1 MRVHAARRDAHAVH
15 GYLAGADDARAE
27 DFSTAWCDPDVRAVV
42 CATGGYGAQRM
53 VDHVDWAA
61 LRGADPTVLVGFSDV
76 TALHQAVATQLGVS
90 TLHGP
95 MSATQSF
102 VGSVAAELHLRATL
116 LDPESVRVLSAPTA
130 HAVVGGRAT
139 GVTTGGCLS
148 VLTTSV
154 ATTSFGGTRGGLVLL
169 EDVDEKAYRLD
180 SYLTHLRRS
189 GWFDGATGIVLGSWA
204 DCEPAEPVVVDVLGD
219 LGVPILGELGFGHG
233 PTPSP
238 CRSACGPT
246 STPMPAPS
254 RWTCR
259 RSPEPGQCGHSPV
272 RNGSYGGGMTETFH
286 QRHLAGARFEQV
298 DLTGATFQ
306 QVYLK
311 DVVFRDVDISGMRI
325 RGAFGLRRRH
335 QRRARERACPGHRC
349 DPVDRGRA
357 RPSSPGAAQAPPHRR
372 RRFPR
377 GVGP

>member
-1 MRVHAARRDAHAVH
+1 VGHDEPMTSPADGVLTAGVRPVRLREGDLVAVVAPSGPVPPGPLDAGVAILESWGLRVRVMPHVRDSHAVH

-27 DFSTAWCDPDVRAVV
+27 DFSTAWCDPDVRAVM
-42 CATGGYGAQRM
+42 CARGGYGAQRM

-95 MSATQSF
+95 MTATQSF
-102 VGSVAAELHLRATL
+102 VGSVAAQLHLRATL

-154 ATTSFGGTRGGLVLL
+154 ATSSFGGTGGGLVLL

-189 GWFDGATGIVLGSWA
+189 GWFEGAAGIVLGSWA

-233 PTPSP
+233 PEPITVPLGV
-238 CRSACGPT
+238 AAELDADT
-246 STPMPAPS
+246 LTLELPA
-254 RWTCR
+254 
-259 RSPEPGQCGHSPV
+259 
-272 RNGSYGGGMTETFH
+272 
-286 QRHLAGARFEQV
+286 LA
-298 DLTGATFQ
+298 
-306 QVYLK
+306 
-311 DVVFRDVDISGMRI
+311 
-325 RGAFGLRRRH
+325 
-335 QRRARERACPGHRC
+335 
-349 DPVDRGRA
+349 
-357 RPSSPGAAQAPPHRR
+357 
-372 RRFPR
+372 
-377 GVGP
+377 